1 VVWHIGNT
9 TVRTPYRLRAALI
22 ALAGSYL
29 HGNLLGRENEEAFAN
44 LLHGREV
51 LYATRLV
58 AQSNQDH
65 SDLGRKWRSALS
77 QLGFL
82 ASHRSRGHQQG
93 VDLRL
98 ESLVQGISG
107 LSGRPYEITP
117 SGWRLV
123 NSKDLIAQQECFLR
137 ALTAYRIPSPLEPRY
152 RNTQFSPLHFVLDI
166 FRALEER
173 SIERVLSF
181 QEMALFVQRSTA
193 EDSADAVAE
202 RIYTFRVARTNHAGS
217 LTSFVRTA
225 YEHAILED
233 QPDTPYD
240 RIASKANTLVDY
252 ADLTLRYLKATG
264 LFNSKGRGILVAR
277 ERSQLAEYVRKE
289 RLTTLDDR
297 SYLRQLWH
305 GASLPTDERS
315 AAIAVVRDLDDQI
328 RQRGVTPTI
337 ADIKRLDDVGLQE
350 ARLELEGQLRLL
362 NEREYARQQAAQVDE
377 ITSWMDAILTRGRA
391 TLPDG
396 SILSIPKGEM
406 PAYLEWII
414 WRAFLAFNSLE
425 NEPWD
430 ARRFQIDQDNL
441 PIGTAPGSG
450 PDMSF
455 VFKDAIIVVEVTL
468 TSSSRQE
475 AAEGEPVRRHVAQ
488 YAEDDLIGKS
498 VYGLFIA
505 PEIDTNTAHTFKSG
519 DWYRRDDSKINL
531 HIVPMRLEDFRD
543 LFKARSLS
551 N

>member
-1 VVWHIGNT
+1 
-9 TVRTPYRLRAALI
+9 
-22 ALAGSYL
+22 
-29 HGNLLGRENEEAFAN
+29 
-44 LLHGREV
+44 
-51 LYATRLV
+51 
-58 AQSNQDH
+58 
-65 SDLGRKWRSALS
+65 
-77 QLGFL
+77 
-82 ASHRSRGHQQG
+82 
-93 VDLRL
+93 
-98 ESLVQGISG
+98 
-107 LSGRPYEITP
+107 
-117 SGWRLV
+117 
-123 NSKDLIAQQECFLR
+123 
-137 ALTAYRIPSPLEPRY
+137 
-152 RNTQFSPLHFVLDI
+152 
-166 FRALEER
+166 
-173 SIERVLSF
+173 
-181 QEMALFVQRSTA
+181 
-193 EDSADAVAE
+193 
-202 RIYTFRVARTNHAGS
+202 
-217 LTSFVRTA
+217 
-225 YEHAILED
+225 
-233 QPDTPYD
+233 
-240 RIASKANTLVDY
+240 
-252 ADLTLRYLKATG
+252 
-264 LFNSKGRGILVAR
+264 
-277 ERSQLAEYVRKE
+277 
-289 RLTTLDDR
+289 
-297 SYLRQLWH
+297 
-305 GASLPTDERS
+305 LPTDERS